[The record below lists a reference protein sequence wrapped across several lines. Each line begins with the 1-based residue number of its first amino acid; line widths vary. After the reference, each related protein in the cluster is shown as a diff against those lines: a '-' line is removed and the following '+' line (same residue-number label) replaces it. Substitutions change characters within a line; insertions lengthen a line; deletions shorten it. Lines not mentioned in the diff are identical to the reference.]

1 MAGRRFRTT
10 RKKDGQPVDDM
21 VARRSVSV
29 PEGGITPDWLLERLG
44 FDPAAFWK
52 DSDPT
57 RYLDAQVAVETVA
70 IAHADTGFPQFL
82 PVWDEIHDQECD
94 GKSFTGRLIAAA
106 ILRQG
111 HDWPLD
117 RSWFHE
123 LYIDLAR
130 LDGALGVALSS
141 EEQLR
146 HAVAS
151 YWKRIG
157 VLARTHAASLKEE
170 PTPAVE
176 DHEGVPTPY
185 QPLRQLA
192 LF

>member
-10 RKKDGQPVDDM
+10 RKKDGHPVDDM
-21 VARRSVSV
+21 VARRSVSI

-44 FDPAAFWK
+44 FDPEVFWK
-52 DSDPT
+52 EPNPA
-57 RYLDAQVAVETVA
+57 RYLDTQVAVETVA
-70 IAHADTGFPQFL
+70 VAHADSGFTLFL
-82 PVWDEIHDQECD
+82 PLWDEVHDQECD

-106 ILRQG
+106 MTRQG

-117 RSWFHE
+117 RSWFHD

-130 LDGALGVALSS
+130 LDGALGIDLSS

-146 HAVAS
+146 HAVSS

-157 VLARTHAASLKEE
+157 SLARAHATAIRLDRTLESEVAEMSNESFK
-170 PTPAVE
+170 PM
-176 DHEGVPTPY
+176 
-185 QPLRQLA
+185 RQLT
-192 LF
+192 LL

>member
-10 RKKDGQPVDDM
+10 RKRDSQPVDDM
-21 VARRSVSV
+21 VARRSVSI
-29 PEGGITPDWLLERLG
+29 PEGGITPQWLLERLG
-44 FDPAAFWK
+44 FDPVSFWK
-52 DSDPT
+52 DSNPT
-57 RYLDAQVAVETVA
+57 RYLDTRVAVETVA
-70 IAHADTGFPQFL
+70 VAHADTGFTLFL
-82 PVWDEIHDQECD
+82 PVWDDVHDQECD
-94 GKSFTGRLIAAA
+94 GKSFTGRLIAASM
-106 ILRQG
+106 LRQG

-130 LDGALGVALSS
+130 LDGALGIDLSS

-146 HAVAS
+146 HAVSS

-157 VLARTHAASLKEE
+157 VLARIHAASLKEE
-170 PTPAVE
+170 PVLVVE
-176 DHEGVPTPY
+176 DDKDPEPY